1 MEHSSKIT
9 KDFLF
14 EALTRWSYFPT
25 QKKENE
31 YTPALHSKKFTPEVS
46 LELANISYTKEK
58 SRDKY
63 DQVEFS
69 LTRHNSTTRLLS
81 IPHPLPYSKLC
92 KTFSDSLENI
102 NLSMDIYSN
111 NNSLIK
117 PEKNDSG
124 KLVVMDYEDPLEKS
138 ERLLSHSFGKR
149 FRVQADISNCF
160 PSIYTH
166 AIPWALVG
174 LETAKNRQYAKEDW
188 FNQIDQGFRNIKRGE
203 TQGIGIGPA
212 ISNFAAEI
220 ILTRIDESL
229 SKKFDYTRYIDDYT
243 CYCETHEKSLRFLS
257 ALEGQLKKF
266 KLTINTRKTTIKEL
280 PTTIHNEW
288 LIELQSRSPI
298 GYLNQHDDE
307 ILSFK
312 HSALE
317 AIKHIELAVHLN
329 SKEPDG
335 SIIKYAIKMIL
346 GRLDDTAHEP
356 VIHYLLNLS
365 FIYPH
370 LLPLLE
376 GLFDKANVDPS
387 KYEPHLNKIA
397 CTNSSLGRSDG
408 MCWPLYYLH
417 KYDLTLQPDTAKAIL
432 NSEDCTAI
440 LLVEHFQPYHG
451 SSSAFLNSLQTGYDH
466 DKYWLLIY
474 QLLYWERLD
483 KKFITP
489 EYRSMLK
496 HKVSFSYLDK
506 ANSASEDKL
515 ETEKIQKIFAAF
527 PPIAPIL
534 PPLTPSLG
542 AVKPI

>member
-1 MEHSSKIT
+1 MEQINKMS
-9 KDFLF
+9 KDFLL

-46 LELANISYTKEK
+46 LELTYIDFPKDRK
-58 SRDKY
+58 QKY

-92 KTFSDSLENI
+92 NTVANSLEQI
-102 NLSMDIYSN
+102 NLKMDIYN
-111 NNSLIK
+111 NVNSLIK
-117 PEKNDSG
+117 PHKNESG

-138 ERLLSHSFGKR
+138 ERLLDHSFGKK
-149 FRVQADISNCF
+149 FRVQTDISNCF

-174 LETAKNRQYAKEDW
+174 FEHAKEFRGNAEW
-188 FNQIDQGFRNIKRGE
+188 YNQIDEGFRNIRRGE

-243 CYCETHEKSLRFLS
+243 CYCETHEK
-257 ALEGQLKKF
+257 ALEFLNTLESQLKKF

-280 PTTIHNEW
+280 PATIHNEW

-298 GYLNQHDDE
+298 GYLNKHDDE

-335 SIIKYAIKMIL
+335 SIIKYAVKMIL
-346 GRLDDTAHEP
+346 GRLDNTANEP

-376 GLFDKANVDPS
+376 ELLEQPNVDPK
-387 KYEPHLNKIA
+387 KYELHLNKIA
-397 CTNSSLGRSDG
+397 ATNAKLGRSDG

-417 KYDLTLQPDTAKAIL
+417 KHNLTLDPNVIAAIIQA
-432 NSEDCTAI
+432 EDCTAI
-440 LLVEHFQPYHG
+440 LLIEHFEDHHG
-451 SSSAFLNSLQTGYDH
+451 CSAAFLSTLQPGYDQ

-474 QLLYWERLD
+474 QLLHWDRLD

-489 EYRSMLK
+489 EYQTMMK
-496 HKVSFSYLDK
+496 HQVSFSYLDNK
-506 ANSASEDKL
+506 NSESEDKL
-515 ETEKIQKIFAAF
+515 ETEKIRKIFESVPLFVPAPALVSA
-527 PPIAPIL
+527 PPNII
-534 PPLTPSLG
+534 
-542 AVKPI
+542 KPY